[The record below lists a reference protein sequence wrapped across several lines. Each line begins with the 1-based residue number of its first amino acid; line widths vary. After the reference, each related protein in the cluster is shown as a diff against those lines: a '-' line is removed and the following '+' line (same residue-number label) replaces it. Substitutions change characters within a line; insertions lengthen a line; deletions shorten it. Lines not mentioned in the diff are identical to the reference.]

1 MLSMWITHWRQRL
14 VHITPDRRAE
24 VLEQVAAFSQP
35 NFDFYLLVVL
45 SCSIATFGLVTDSPA
60 VIIGAML
67 VAPLMSPILG
77 ISLASVAGEQRMF
90 RSAATALAQ
99 GAALAVLL
107 SALLG
112 WLSHEAPFGAL
123 AELPSEIVS
132 RTRPTPF
139 DLGVALA
146 GGAVAAYA
154 LARPNVSAAVA
165 GVAIA
170 TALMPPLC
178 TVGIGL
184 ALQDISVSLGALLLF
199 LTNMAA
205 ISLAGVTVFAL
216 LGFRPGHLEDTWR
229 GVPRSVLVAA
239 ALVGLIA
246 IPLVW
251 VSLRFVEEARLDRLV
266 RAAVT
271 TQAAEILDAEIVDLT
286 INSQNGSL
294 DLLVIV
300 RTQRQPGYEQ
310 VVALQSAVAELL
322 QRPVALRLE
331 VVPTTRLDPLIPPTF
346 TPTPTLTATPTLGPS
361 PTPTHTATPTATTT
375 ATSTATPTPLPTATA
390 SSSPSP
396 TPQLARISHSSGM
409 GVVVR
414 EAPGGAILFTL
425 PEGALIEVLPVD
437 DISAESGWLQI
448 RDLFGRVGW
457 VAARYV
463 AAGP

>member
-1 MLSMWITHWRQRL
+1 MLNWVTQVKKHWVSTTADQR
-14 VHITPDRRAE
+14 AA
-24 VLEQVAAFSQP
+24 VLLQVASFSEP

-45 SCSIATFGLVTDSPA
+45 SCSIATFGLVTDSAA

-77 ISLASVAGEQRMF
+77 ISLASVAGEERMF
-90 RSAATALAQ
+90 RNAATALIQ
-99 GAALAVLL
+99 GAFLAVLL

-123 AELPSEIVS
+123 IELPGEIQS
-132 RTRPTPF
+132 RTHPTPF

-184 ALQDISVSLGALLLF
+184 ALQDPSVSLGALLLF
-199 LTNMAA
+199 LTNLAA

-229 GVPRSVLVAA
+229 GMPRSVLVAA
-239 ALVGLIA
+239 ALVALITV
-246 IPLVW
+246 PLVW
-251 VSLRFVEEARLDRLV
+251 VTLQFVQQAQLERQV
-266 RAAVT
+266 RNAVGLY
-271 TQAAEILDAEIVDLT
+271 AAELFEAEVVDLNLAISGDT
-286 INSQNGSL
+286 L
-294 DLLVIV
+294 ALLVIV
-300 RTQRQPGYEQ
+300 RTQKQPNYQQ
-310 VVALQSAVAELL
+310 VVALQSAIAEHL

-331 VVPTTRLDPLIPPTF
+331 VVPTTRLDPLIPPT
-346 TPTPTLTATPTLGPS
+346 PTPTFTSTPTSTPGPSSTPTSTPTSTATITETPQPTETTLPTYTPTFTPS
-361 PTPTHTATPTATTT
+361 PTPELGTITGVA
-375 ATSTATPTPLPTATA
+375 
-390 SSSPSP
+390 
-396 TPQLARISHSSGM
+396 GV

-414 EAPGGAILFTL
+414 EVPGGRIVRTL
-425 PEGALIEVLPVD
+425 PEGAPVQVLTRVD
-437 DISAESGWLQI
+437 QDGQIWTEI
-448 RDLFGRVGW
+448 RDLFGRTGW
-457 VAARYV
+457 IPDRLLRIDH
-463 AAGP
+463 